1 MSSLNQE
8 KLILTAE
15 YITKEF
21 PGVKALDNVTF
32 QLKKNEIHALVGENG
47 AGKSTF
53 SKILAGEY
61 KPTSGSLY
69 LNGQSISIQNT
80 MHAINLGIGMVYQ
93 ERNLVPYFT
102 AVENIFLGKE
112 LISSGLLNN
121 SQMQVRVQKM
131 MAQIGVE
138 FEMDQPVSKLG
149 PSKQQLAEIIR
160 VLLLKPQIMIFDEP
174 SSSLTQSETKA
185 FFGLLKKIKK
195 DVSIIFISHR
205 LEEVFEISDRITV
218 FRDGKKIDTVDT
230 KKVDKDEVI
239 KMMVDRDITELY
251 PKKDV
256 SIGETLLKVNK
267 VSTDY
272 LEEINFE
279 VKKGEILGF
288 SGMVGSGRTELA
300 EVIFGLKKFNS
311 GSIVFDG
318 EGLSLNKPADVINKG
333 IYLIPEDRRVEGL
346 NLEMDVRQNLSL
358 VHLQKA
364 CSGLFI
370 NKNKEKDLASKLIDK
385 FDIRISDQHQKVLNL
400 SGGNQQ
406 KVVIG
411 KWLARQAKLLIM
423 DEATAGIDVGA
434 KREIY
439 KIIVELAAKGVSIIY
454 ISSDLPELMG
464 ICDRIYVMESGK
476 IAAEYPREE
485 FSQEKILESAV
496 VSKGPFGGDKR

>member
-256 SIGETLLKVNK
+256 SLGETLLKVNK